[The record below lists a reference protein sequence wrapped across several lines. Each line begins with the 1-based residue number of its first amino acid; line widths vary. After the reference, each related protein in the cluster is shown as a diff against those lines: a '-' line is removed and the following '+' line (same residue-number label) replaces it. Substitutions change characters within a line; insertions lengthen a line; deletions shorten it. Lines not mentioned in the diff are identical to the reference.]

1 MIDMDPE
8 VRRARDLS
16 RDAAVDLRSRAL
28 AIDTDPDAMD
38 AHLGSPAF
46 AMIRRSTTPV
56 EFREPDP
63 DGLPALPDRGSCLQ
77 GVVGFLEL
85 ARGDVAAVLAC
96 PSPALAGVFV
106 ELLGNREQKQR
117 FYSRLHGGRTWTFF
131 AMTEPGHGND
141 ATAMETRLDK
151 DGSGGWL
158 LYGSKPYIAN
168 RAPPGIGTLFPHTHP

>member
-96 PSPALAGVFV
+96 PSPALAGEVIPI
-106 ELLGNREQKQR
+106 
-117 FYSRLHGGRTWTFF
+117 RTTAAAASPIPLIPNIVAPVSCWDHVSHKGF
-131 AMTEPGHGND
+131 ASPLSLAST
-141 ATAMETRLDK
+141 
-151 DGSGGWL
+151 
-158 LYGSKPYIAN
+158 I
-168 RAPPGIGTLFPHTHP
+168 